1 MRNSKDTSTLDILTG
16 GLRIGYARTSKQDQN
31 LDLQRDALIAAGCT
45 RIYEEQI
52 SGAKTNRPELEQML
66 KALRP
71 GDTVVVWQL
80 SRFGRSLSHLLQLMA
95 QLEAMQVR
103 FESLKEHIDT
113 STAGGRLQLNLLA
126 TLAEYERELN
136 RERTM
141 AGLDAAR
148 ARGRKG
154 GRKPTLGAKEIRDIK
169 ILLADPLTTVS
180 DVAARFKVSRT
191 TIYKYLSKEAQHVV
205 Q

>member
-1 MRNSKDTSTLDILTG
+1 MT
-16 GLRIGYARTSKQDQN
+16 
-31 LDLQRDALIAAGCT
+31 
-45 RIYEEQI
+45 
-52 SGAKTNRPELEQML
+52 
-66 KALRP
+66 
-71 GDTVVVWQL
+71 
-80 SRFGRSLSHLLQLMA
+80 

-154 GRKPTLGAKEIRDIK
+154 GRKPTLGRRKFAI
-169 ILLADPLTTVS
+169 
-180 DVAARFKVSRT
+180 SRSCWP
-191 TIYKYLSKEAQHVV
+191 IH
-205 Q
+205 

>member
-141 AGLDAAR
+141 AGLD
-148 ARGRKG
+148 G
-154 GRKPTLGAKEIRDIK
+154 GHAEIRGKFIHLVCK
-169 ILLADPLTTVS
+169 
-180 DVAARFKVSRT
+180 
-191 TIYKYLSKEAQHVV
+191 
-205 Q
+205 